1 MERERSAAAA
11 DWDQDHSESRCLLD
25 FSQPHRHIGRM
36 TTENDSGPVKMSVR
50 ALVVDPATNSPVV
63 ILARAEEKIY
73 LPIWIGVCEANAI
86 AINLEGVKVPRPMT
100 HDLIGTLIRDLGFTL
115 DHVLI
120 HSLDDSVFL
129 ASVHLSDTNGEVRE
143 VDARPSDAIAIA
155 LRAGV
160 DVLVDRRVL
169 ERAVVT
175 EATQEEAVMAVLEQM
190 RPEDM
195 GDYEM

>member
-1 MERERSAAAA
+1 
-11 DWDQDHSESRCLLD
+11 
-25 FSQPHRHIGRM
+25 M
-36 TTENDSGPVKMSVR
+36 TTAKTSDPVKMSVR

-63 ILARAEEKIY
+63 ILSRSQDNTY

-86 AINLEGVKVPRPMT
+86 AIKLEGVEVPRPLT
-100 HDLIGTLIRDLGFTL
+100 HDLIGSLIRHLGFKL

-120 HSLDDSVFL
+120 HSLDEAVYL
-129 ASVHLSDTNGEVRE
+129 ASVHLSNSAGERYE

-155 LRAGV
+155 LRADA
-160 DVLVDRRVL
+160 DVLVDSSVL
-169 ERAVVT
+169 ERAMVT
-175 EATQEEAVMAVLEQM
+175 QVSHEEAIKAVLEQM

>member
-1 MERERSAAAA
+1 
-11 DWDQDHSESRCLLD
+11 
-25 FSQPHRHIGRM
+25 M
-36 TTENDSGPVKMSVR
+36 TTEEDSGPVKMSVR

-63 ILARAEEKIY
+63 ILARDAENTY

-86 AINLEGVKVPRPMT
+86 AISLENVKVPRPMT
-100 HDLIGTLIRDLGFTL
+100 HDLIGSLIRDLGFNL

-129 ASVHLSDTNGEVRE
+129 ASIHLSDSQGEVRE

-155 LRAGV
+155 LRAGA
-160 DVLVDRRVL
+160 DVLVDRAVL
-169 ERAVVT
+169 QRAVVT
-175 EATQEEAVMAVLEQM
+175 EATKEEAMMAALEQM